1 MNTKKNERFAETDR
15 RIRKAF
21 TKMVL
26 NKKTNQISVREIC
39 EATGI
44 NRSSFYLHYAD
55 IPALITAI
63 VEEKWTESVERIHE
77 EMHGDPNIFSEAYV
91 AATLREAKRDR
102 AFYRAYFEKFGT
114 AELEKGY
121 QTLFE
126 NVFKPFFRRL
136 GISPETLKRYEGGR
150 LTPPD
155 ETVAR
160 MCEVYGVRW
169 LALEHAKATDRLGI
183 LPELEPKPLPMA
195 TISLTNRLRDAAD
208 RLAGLLRIA
217 EDGVIDD
224 AERPEFD
231 DIVQDLRE
239 TIAAAYQVIYA
250 DAKKERQVGGQA
262 V

>member
-1 MNTKKNERFAETDR
+1 MA
-15 RIRKAF
+15 
-21 TKMVL
+21 
-26 NKKTNQISVREIC
+26 
-39 EATGI
+39 
-44 NRSSFYLHYAD
+44 
-55 IPALITAI
+55 ALY
-63 VEEKWTESVERIHE
+63 
-77 EMHGDPNIFSEAYV
+77 PNIYQRGRKVTLLTQEEA
-91 AATLREAKRDR
+91 
-102 AFYRAYFEKFGT
+102 
-114 AELEKGY
+114 AE
-121 QTLFE
+121 
-126 NVFKPFFRRL
+126 RL
-136 GISPETLKRYEGGR
+136 HISPETLKRYEGGR

-231 DIVQDLRE
+231 NIVQDLRE

-250 DAKKERQVGGQA
+250 DAKKERPEAGTSKRSVSQRKTPENHCKAIVPQKKRNVKA
-262 V
+262 LREEARA

>member
-1 MNTKKNERFAETDR
+1 MAE
-15 RIRKAF
+15 
-21 TKMVL
+21 L
-26 NKKTNQISVREIC
+26 
-39 EATGI
+39 
-44 NRSSFYLHYAD
+44 Y
-55 IPALITAI
+55 
-63 VEEKWTESVERIHE
+63 
-77 EMHGDPNIFSEAYV
+77 PNIYQRGRKTTLLTQEEA
-91 AATLREAKRDR
+91 
-102 AFYRAYFEKFGT
+102 
-114 AELEKGY
+114 AE
-121 QTLFE
+121 
-126 NVFKPFFRRL
+126 RL
-136 GISPETLKRYEGGR
+136 HISPETLKRYEGGR

-231 DIVQDLRE
+231 VIVQELRE

-250 DAKKERQVGGQA
+250 DGAKKERPDGGTSKRLVSQA
-262 V
+262 VRPENDCKNSIAYSRGNASPVLKKGVYAR

>member
-1 MNTKKNERFAETDR
+1 MAE
-15 RIRKAF
+15 
-21 TKMVL
+21 L
-26 NKKTNQISVREIC
+26 
-39 EATGI
+39 
-44 NRSSFYLHYAD
+44 Y
-55 IPALITAI
+55 
-63 VEEKWTESVERIHE
+63 
-77 EMHGDPNIFSEAYV
+77 PNIYQRGRKTTLLTQEEA
-91 AATLREAKRDR
+91 
-102 AFYRAYFEKFGT
+102 
-114 AELEKGY
+114 AE
-121 QTLFE
+121 
-126 NVFKPFFRRL
+126 RL
-136 GISPETLKRYEGGR
+136 HISPETLKRYEGGR

-231 DIVQDLRE
+231 NIVQDLRE

-250 DAKKERQVGGQA
+250 DGAKKERPDGGTSKRSVSQA
-262 V
+262 VRPENDCKNSIAYSRRNASPVLTKGVYAR

>member
-1 MNTKKNERFAETDR
+1 MAE
-15 RIRKAF
+15 
-21 TKMVL
+21 L
-26 NKKTNQISVREIC
+26 
-39 EATGI
+39 
-44 NRSSFYLHYAD
+44 Y
-55 IPALITAI
+55 
-63 VEEKWTESVERIHE
+63 
-77 EMHGDPNIFSEAYV
+77 PNIYQRGRKTTLLTQEEA
-91 AATLREAKRDR
+91 
-102 AFYRAYFEKFGT
+102 
-114 AELEKGY
+114 AE
-121 QTLFE
+121 
-126 NVFKPFFRRL
+126 RL
-136 GISPETLKRYEGGR
+136 HISPETLKRYEGGR

-231 DIVQDLRE
+231 NIVQDLRE

-250 DAKKERQVGGQA
+250 DGTKKERPDGGTSKRSVSQVVKPENDCKNSIAYSRGNASPVLAKGVYA
-262 V
+262 R

>member
-1 MNTKKNERFAETDR
+1 MAE
-15 RIRKAF
+15 
-21 TKMVL
+21 L
-26 NKKTNQISVREIC
+26 
-39 EATGI
+39 
-44 NRSSFYLHYAD
+44 Y
-55 IPALITAI
+55 
-63 VEEKWTESVERIHE
+63 
-77 EMHGDPNIFSEAYV
+77 PNIYQRGRKTTLLTQEEA
-91 AATLREAKRDR
+91 
-102 AFYRAYFEKFGT
+102 
-114 AELEKGY
+114 AE
-121 QTLFE
+121 
-126 NVFKPFFRRL
+126 RL
-136 GISPETLKRYEGGR
+136 HISPETLKRYEGGR

-231 DIVQDLRE
+231 VIVQELRE

-250 DAKKERQVGGQA
+250 DGAKKERPDGGTSKRSVSQA
-262 V
+262 VRPENDCKNSIAYSRGNASPVLKKGVYAR

>member
-1 MNTKKNERFAETDR
+1 MAP
-15 RIRKAF
+15 
-21 TKMVL
+21 
-26 NKKTNQISVREIC
+26 Q
-39 EATGI
+39 
-44 NRSSFYLHYAD
+44 Y
-55 IPALITAI
+55 
-63 VEEKWTESVERIHE
+63 
-77 EMHGDPNIFSEAYV
+77 PNIYQRGRKTTLLTQEEA
-91 AATLREAKRDR
+91 
-102 AFYRAYFEKFGT
+102 
-114 AELEKGY
+114 AE
-121 QTLFE
+121 
-126 NVFKPFFRRL
+126 RL

-160 MCEVYGVRW
+160 MCEVYGVSW

-231 DIVQDLRE
+231 TIVQDLRE

-250 DAKKERQVGGQA
+250 DAKKERPEAGISKRSSSQSRNSENHCKAIVPQKKRNVKA
-262 V
+262 LREEARA

>member
-1 MNTKKNERFAETDR
+1 MAP
-15 RIRKAF
+15 
-21 TKMVL
+21 L
-26 NKKTNQISVREIC
+26 
-39 EATGI
+39 
-44 NRSSFYLHYAD
+44 Y
-55 IPALITAI
+55 
-63 VEEKWTESVERIHE
+63 
-77 EMHGDPNIFSEAYV
+77 PNIYQRGRKTTLLTQEEA
-91 AATLREAKRDR
+91 
-102 AFYRAYFEKFGT
+102 
-114 AELEKGY
+114 AE
-121 QTLFE
+121 
-126 NVFKPFFRRL
+126 RL

-160 MCEVYGVRW
+160 MCEIYGVGW

-195 TISLTNRLRDAAD
+195 TILLTNRLRDAAD

-224 AERPEFD
+224 AERQEFD

-250 DAKKERQVGGQA
+250 DAKKERPEAATSKRSVSQRKTPENHCKTIVPQKKRNVKA
-262 V
+262 LREEVRA

>member
-1 MNTKKNERFAETDR
+1 MA
-15 RIRKAF
+15 
-21 TKMVL
+21 
-26 NKKTNQISVREIC
+26 
-39 EATGI
+39 
-44 NRSSFYLHYAD
+44 
-55 IPALITAI
+55 ALY
-63 VEEKWTESVERIHE
+63 
-77 EMHGDPNIFSEAYV
+77 PNIYQRGRKTTLLTQEEA
-91 AATLREAKRDR
+91 
-102 AFYRAYFEKFGT
+102 
-114 AELEKGY
+114 AE
-121 QTLFE
+121 
-126 NVFKPFFRRL
+126 RL
-136 GISPETLKRYEGGR
+136 HISPETLKRYEGGR

-160 MCEVYGVRW
+160 MCEVYGVSW

-231 DIVQDLRE
+231 TIVQDLRE

-250 DAKKERQVGGQA
+250 DAKKERPEAATSKRSRSQRNSENHCKAIVPQKKRNVKA
-262 V
+262 LREEVRA

>member
-1 MNTKKNERFAETDR
+1 MAE
-15 RIRKAF
+15 
-21 TKMVL
+21 L
-26 NKKTNQISVREIC
+26 
-39 EATGI
+39 
-44 NRSSFYLHYAD
+44 Y
-55 IPALITAI
+55 
-63 VEEKWTESVERIHE
+63 
-77 EMHGDPNIFSEAYV
+77 PNIYQRGRKTTLLTQEEA
-91 AATLREAKRDR
+91 
-102 AFYRAYFEKFGT
+102 
-114 AELEKGY
+114 AE
-121 QTLFE
+121 
-126 NVFKPFFRRL
+126 RL
-136 GISPETLKRYEGGR
+136 HISPETLKRYEGGR

-231 DIVQDLRE
+231 NIVQELRE

-250 DAKKERQVGGQA
+250 DGAKKERPDGGTSKRSVSQA
-262 V
+262 VRPENDCKNSIAYSRGNASPVLSKGVYAR

>member
-1 MNTKKNERFAETDR
+1 MAP
-15 RIRKAF
+15 
-21 TKMVL
+21 
-26 NKKTNQISVREIC
+26 Q
-39 EATGI
+39 
-44 NRSSFYLHYAD
+44 Y
-55 IPALITAI
+55 
-63 VEEKWTESVERIHE
+63 
-77 EMHGDPNIFSEAYV
+77 PNIYQRGRKTTLLTQEEA
-91 AATLREAKRDR
+91 
-102 AFYRAYFEKFGT
+102 
-114 AELEKGY
+114 AE
-121 QTLFE
+121 
-126 NVFKPFFRRL
+126 RL

-160 MCEVYGVRW
+160 MCEVYGARW

-231 DIVQDLRE
+231 TIVQDLRE

-250 DAKKERQVGGQA
+250 DAKKERPEAATSKRSVSQRKTPENHCKAIVPQKKRNVKA
-262 V
+262 LREEVRA

>member
-1 MNTKKNERFAETDR
+1 MA
-15 RIRKAF
+15 
-21 TKMVL
+21 
-26 NKKTNQISVREIC
+26 
-39 EATGI
+39 
-44 NRSSFYLHYAD
+44 
-55 IPALITAI
+55 ALY
-63 VEEKWTESVERIHE
+63 
-77 EMHGDPNIFSEAYV
+77 PNIYQRGRKTTLLTQEEA
-91 AATLREAKRDR
+91 
-102 AFYRAYFEKFGT
+102 
-114 AELEKGY
+114 AE
-121 QTLFE
+121 
-126 NVFKPFFRRL
+126 RL

-160 MCEVYGVRW
+160 MCEVYGVSW

-183 LPELEPKPLPMA
+183 LPEVEPKPLPMA

-217 EDGVIDD
+217 DDGVIDD

-250 DAKKERQVGGQA
+250 DAKKERPEAGTSKRSVSQRKTPENHCKAIVPQKKRNVKA
-262 V
+262 LREEARA

>member
-1 MNTKKNERFAETDR
+1 MAP
-15 RIRKAF
+15 
-21 TKMVL
+21 
-26 NKKTNQISVREIC
+26 Q
-39 EATGI
+39 
-44 NRSSFYLHYAD
+44 Y
-55 IPALITAI
+55 
-63 VEEKWTESVERIHE
+63 
-77 EMHGDPNIFSEAYV
+77 PNIYQRGRKTTLLTQEEA
-91 AATLREAKRDR
+91 
-102 AFYRAYFEKFGT
+102 
-114 AELEKGY
+114 AE
-121 QTLFE
+121 
-126 NVFKPFFRRL
+126 RL
-136 GISPETLKRYEGGR
+136 HISPETLKRYEGGR

-231 DIVQDLRE
+231 NIVQDLRE

-250 DAKKERQVGGQA
+250 DGTKKERPDGGTSKRSVSQRFNSENDCKNSISYSRENA
-262 V
+262 SPVLKKGVYAR

>member
-1 MNTKKNERFAETDR
+1 MAALYPNLYQRGRKTTLLTQEEAAER
-15 RIRKAF
+15 
-21 TKMVL
+21 
-26 NKKTNQISVREIC
+26 
-39 EATGI
+39 
-44 NRSSFYLHYAD
+44 LH
-55 IPALITAI
+55 
-63 VEEKWTESVERIHE
+63 
-77 EMHGDPNIFSEAYV
+77 
-91 AATLREAKRDR
+91 
-102 AFYRAYFEKFGT
+102 
-114 AELEKGY
+114 
-121 QTLFE
+121 
-126 NVFKPFFRRL
+126 
-136 GISPETLKRYEGGR
+136 ISPETLKRYEGGR

-224 AERPEFD
+224 TERPEFD

-250 DAKKERQVGGQA
+250 DGAKKERPEAGTSKRSVSQRKTPENHCKAIVPQKKRNVKA
-262 V
+262 LREEVRA

>member
-1 MNTKKNERFAETDR
+1 MA
-15 RIRKAF
+15 
-21 TKMVL
+21 
-26 NKKTNQISVREIC
+26 
-39 EATGI
+39 
-44 NRSSFYLHYAD
+44 
-55 IPALITAI
+55 ALY
-63 VEEKWTESVERIHE
+63 
-77 EMHGDPNIFSEAYV
+77 PNIYQRARKVTLLTQEEA
-91 AATLREAKRDR
+91 
-102 AFYRAYFEKFGT
+102 
-114 AELEKGY
+114 AE
-121 QTLFE
+121 
-126 NVFKPFFRRL
+126 RL
-136 GISPETLKRYEGGR
+136 HISPETLKRYEGGR

-160 MCEVYGVRW
+160 MCEVYGVSW

-231 DIVQDLRE
+231 TIVQDLRE

-250 DAKKERQVGGQA
+250 DAKKERPEAGTSKRSVSQRKTPENHCKAIVPQKKRNVKA
-262 V
+262 LREEARA

>member
-1 MNTKKNERFAETDR
+1 MA
-15 RIRKAF
+15 
-21 TKMVL
+21 
-26 NKKTNQISVREIC
+26 
-39 EATGI
+39 
-44 NRSSFYLHYAD
+44 
-55 IPALITAI
+55 ALY
-63 VEEKWTESVERIHE
+63 
-77 EMHGDPNIFSEAYV
+77 PNIYQRARKVTLLTQEEA
-91 AATLREAKRDR
+91 
-102 AFYRAYFEKFGT
+102 
-114 AELEKGY
+114 AE
-121 QTLFE
+121 
-126 NVFKPFFRRL
+126 RL
-136 GISPETLKRYEGGR
+136 HISPETLKRYEGGR

-160 MCEVYGVRW
+160 MCEVYGVSW

-250 DAKKERQVGGQA
+250 DAKKERPEAGTSKRSVSQRKTPETYCKAIVPQKKRNVKA
-262 V
+262 LREEVRA

>member
-1 MNTKKNERFAETDR
+1 MA
-15 RIRKAF
+15 
-21 TKMVL
+21 
-26 NKKTNQISVREIC
+26 
-39 EATGI
+39 
-44 NRSSFYLHYAD
+44 
-55 IPALITAI
+55 ALY
-63 VEEKWTESVERIHE
+63 
-77 EMHGDPNIFSEAYV
+77 PNIYQRARKVTLLTQEEA
-91 AATLREAKRDR
+91 
-102 AFYRAYFEKFGT
+102 
-114 AELEKGY
+114 AE
-121 QTLFE
+121 
-126 NVFKPFFRRL
+126 RL
-136 GISPETLKRYEGGR
+136 HISPETLKRYEGGR

-160 MCEVYGVRW
+160 MCEVYGARW

-231 DIVQDLRE
+231 TIVQDLRE

-250 DAKKERQVGGQA
+250 DAKKERPEAGTSKRSVSQRKTPENHCKAIVPQKKTNVNTFRGEA
-262 V
+262 RA

>member
-1 MNTKKNERFAETDR
+1 MAP
-15 RIRKAF
+15 
-21 TKMVL
+21 L
-26 NKKTNQISVREIC
+26 
-39 EATGI
+39 
-44 NRSSFYLHYAD
+44 Y
-55 IPALITAI
+55 
-63 VEEKWTESVERIHE
+63 
-77 EMHGDPNIFSEAYV
+77 PNIYQRGRKTTLLTQEEA
-91 AATLREAKRDR
+91 
-102 AFYRAYFEKFGT
+102 
-114 AELEKGY
+114 AE
-121 QTLFE
+121 
-126 NVFKPFFRRL
+126 RL
-136 GISPETLKRYEGGR
+136 HISPETLKRYEGGR

-160 MCEVYGVRW
+160 MCKVYGVSW

-250 DAKKERQVGGQA
+250 DGAKKERPEAGTSKRSRSQRNSENHCKAIVPQKKRNVKA
-262 V
+262 LREEARA

>member
-1 MNTKKNERFAETDR
+1 MA
-15 RIRKAF
+15 
-21 TKMVL
+21 
-26 NKKTNQISVREIC
+26 
-39 EATGI
+39 
-44 NRSSFYLHYAD
+44 
-55 IPALITAI
+55 ALY
-63 VEEKWTESVERIHE
+63 
-77 EMHGDPNIFSEAYV
+77 PNIYQRARKVTLLTQEEA
-91 AATLREAKRDR
+91 
-102 AFYRAYFEKFGT
+102 
-114 AELEKGY
+114 AE
-121 QTLFE
+121 
-126 NVFKPFFRRL
+126 RL
-136 GISPETLKRYEGGR
+136 HISPETLKRYEGGR

-160 MCEVYGVRW
+160 MCEVYGVSW
-169 LALEHAKATDRLGI
+169 LALEHPKATDRLGI

-250 DAKKERQVGGQA
+250 DAKKERPEAATSKRSRSQRNSENHCKHSISQKKTNVNTFREEA
-262 V
+262 RA

>member
-1 MNTKKNERFAETDR
+1 MA
-15 RIRKAF
+15 
-21 TKMVL
+21 
-26 NKKTNQISVREIC
+26 
-39 EATGI
+39 
-44 NRSSFYLHYAD
+44 
-55 IPALITAI
+55 ALY
-63 VEEKWTESVERIHE
+63 
-77 EMHGDPNIFSEAYV
+77 PNIYQRGRKSTLLTQEEA
-91 AATLREAKRDR
+91 
-102 AFYRAYFEKFGT
+102 
-114 AELEKGY
+114 AE
-121 QTLFE
+121 
-126 NVFKPFFRRL
+126 RL
-136 GISPETLKRYEGGR
+136 HISPETLKRYEGGR

-160 MCEVYGVRW
+160 MCEVYGVSW

-231 DIVQDLRE
+231 TIVQDLRE

-250 DAKKERQVGGQA
+250 DAKKERPEAATSKRSRSQRNSENHCKAIVPQKKRNVKVLREEVRA
-262 V
+262 

>member
-1 MNTKKNERFAETDR
+1 MA
-15 RIRKAF
+15 
-21 TKMVL
+21 
-26 NKKTNQISVREIC
+26 
-39 EATGI
+39 
-44 NRSSFYLHYAD
+44 
-55 IPALITAI
+55 ALY
-63 VEEKWTESVERIHE
+63 
-77 EMHGDPNIFSEAYV
+77 PNIYQRGRKTTLLTQEEA
-91 AATLREAKRDR
+91 
-102 AFYRAYFEKFGT
+102 
-114 AELEKGY
+114 AE
-121 QTLFE
+121 
-126 NVFKPFFRRL
+126 RL

-150 LTPPD
+150 LTPPG

-160 MCEVYGVRW
+160 MCEVYGVSW

-250 DAKKERQVGGQA
+250 DAKKERPEAGTSKRSVSQRKTPENHCKAIVPQKKRNVKA
-262 V
+262 LREEARA

>member
-1 MNTKKNERFAETDR
+1 MAP
-15 RIRKAF
+15 
-21 TKMVL
+21 L
-26 NKKTNQISVREIC
+26 
-39 EATGI
+39 
-44 NRSSFYLHYAD
+44 Y
-55 IPALITAI
+55 
-63 VEEKWTESVERIHE
+63 
-77 EMHGDPNIFSEAYV
+77 PNIYQRGRKTTLLTQEEA
-91 AATLREAKRDR
+91 
-102 AFYRAYFEKFGT
+102 
-114 AELEKGY
+114 AE
-121 QTLFE
+121 
-126 NVFKPFFRRL
+126 RL
-136 GISPETLKRYEGGR
+136 HISPETLKRYEGGR

-160 MCEVYGVRW
+160 MCEVYGARW

-183 LPELEPKPLPMA
+183 LPPVEPKPLPMA

-250 DAKKERQVGGQA
+250 DSAKKERPEAGTSKRSCSQRKHPENHCNHSISQKKTNVNTFRGEA
-262 V
+262 RA